1 MEKNKEPL
9 EKICNYLKPTAVEK
23 ALMVAEIP
31 LSLAIASFK
40 PSNSILETI
49 GYSILPQVATY
60 TLGRLYESF
69 GKENYAKNKFLRL
82 K

>member
-1 MEKNKEPL
+1 MENKKETL

-23 ALMVAEIP
+23 TLMVAEVP

-60 TLGRLYESF
+60 SLGRLYEFF
-69 GKENYAKNKFLRL
+69 GKENHAKNKFLSL